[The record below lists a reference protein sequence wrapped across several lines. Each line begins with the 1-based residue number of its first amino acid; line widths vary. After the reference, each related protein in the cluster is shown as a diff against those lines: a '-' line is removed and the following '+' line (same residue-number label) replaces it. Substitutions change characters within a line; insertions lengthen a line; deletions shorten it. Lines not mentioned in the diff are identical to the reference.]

1 MSLLCNITEGLFWVK
16 SDTAIIC
23 YILFQDGVPMGRIA
37 EEKKNYIMETAK
49 SAFVANGY
57 AGVTM
62 RQIYQKCGI
71 SKSGIYVYFSSIK
84 DLFLA
89 VLQRDAHSL
98 RQAVD
103 IEIWE
108 GRPAEFILTDIM
120 NVYREEM
127 LGRKPSLAR
136 ATYEFLMA
144 NPDERAFY
152 RSQIDDL
159 TSVIV
164 TVIEYGMESGSFVAC
179 DARAWASHIADVLF
193 GMVLTVPLSGY
204 SEDEVSNK
212 LTFLIRPLL
221 MDS

>member
-1 MSLLCNITEGLFWVK
+1 
-16 SDTAIIC
+16 
-23 YILFQDGVPMGRIA
+23 MGRIA
-37 EEKKNYIMETAK
+37 EEKKNYIMETARG
-49 SAFVANGY
+49 AFIENGY

-164 TVIEYGMESGSFVAC
+164 TVIEYGMESGSFVVC

-221 MDS
+221 MDL

>member
-1 MSLLCNITEGLFWVK
+1 
-16 SDTAIIC
+16 
-23 YILFQDGVPMGRIA
+23 MGRIA

-49 SAFVANGY
+49 GAFIENGY

-71 SKSGIYVYFSSIK
+71 SKSGIYVYFSSTK
-84 DLFLA
+84 DLFLS
-89 VLQRDAHSL
+89 VLKRDAHSL

-108 GRPAEFILTDIM
+108 GRPAADILADIM

-136 ATYEFLMA
+136 ATYEFMMA

-152 RSQIDDL
+152 RGQIDDL
-159 TSVIV
+159 TAVIA
-164 TVIEYGMESGSFVAC
+164 TVIEYGMDNGGFVPC

-204 SEDEVSNK
+204 SEIEVNEK
-212 LTFLIRPLL
+212 LAL
-221 MDS
+221 MIVSLSV